1 MKTAKV
7 RPISGAALVIVSIFA
22 LAACGGS
29 GGADES
35 SADSGSVES
44 LADSSA
50 GKAAGPEMAEQDAD
64 AAAPKQAVVKASII
78 STGSVALE
86 AKDVGKTRTQVQHVS
101 DRYAG
106 QVTEQETSDSDD
118 DGPRHARLVLRIPSK
133 SFDEAMADLEDTAT
147 LVDSNTTSTDVTT
160 EVVDTEV
167 RVKNARTSIE
177 RIRTLLSRAERI
189 GDVISIESELA
200 RREADLNSLL
210 AQQAALE
217 DQTSLSTITVNID
230 RAGPG
235 GSDDDPGFL
244 AGLSAGW
251 DALGASARVLA
262 VALGAVIP
270 WAPVILLVLVPVWLL
285 SRRRKQVAGPVA
297 GSGAG
302 SGAGPVPA
310 DGPAEE

>member
-22 LAACGGS
+22 LGACGGS

-35 SADSGSVES
+35 SADSGSATS
-44 LADSSA
+44 LSDTSA
-50 GKAAGPEMAEQDAD
+50 GKAAGPEMAAQDAD
-64 AAAPKQAVVKASII
+64 AAAPKQSVMKASVI
-78 STGSVALE
+78 STGSVALS

-118 DGPRHARLVLRIPSK
+118 DGPHHARMVLRIPSK
-133 SFDEAMADLEDTAT
+133 SFDEAMADLEETAT

-235 GSDDDPGFL
+235 GSDDDAGFL

-251 DALGASARVLA
+251 EALGASARVLA

-270 WAPVILLVLVPVWLL
+270 WAPVVLLVLAPVWLV
-285 SRRRKQVAGPVA
+285 SRRRKQVAGPM
-297 GSGAG
+297 
-302 SGAGPVPA
+302 AGPVPA
-310 DGPAEE
+310 DGPEEE

>member
-7 RPISGAALVIVSIFA
+7 RPISGAALVISIVSIFA
-22 LAACGGS
+22 LGACGGS
-29 GGADES
+29 DGSGGS

-44 LADSSA
+44 LADQSA
-50 GKAAGPEMAEQDAD
+50 GKAAGPEMAAEDAD
-64 AAAPKQAVVKASII
+64 AAAPKQAVTKASII
-78 STGSVALE
+78 STGSVSLD
-86 AKDVGKTRTQVQHVS
+86 AKDVGKTRTQVQQIS

-118 DGPRHARLVLRIPSK
+118 DGPSHARMVLRIPSK
-133 SFDEAMADLEDTAT
+133 SFADAMADLEDTAT
-147 LVDSNTTSTDVTT
+147 LVDSNTTTTDVTT

-177 RIRTLLSRAERI
+177 RIRTLLSRAEAI
-189 GDVISIESELA
+189 GDVIAIESELA

-235 GSDDDPGFL
+235 GSSDDDPGFL

-251 DALGASARVLA
+251 EALGDSARVLA
-262 VALGAVIP
+262 VALGAIIP
-270 WAPVILLVLVPVWLL
+270 WTPVLLLLLAPVWLL
-285 SRRRKQVAGPVA
+285 SRRRKQVAGPM
-297 GSGAG
+297 
-302 SGAGPVPA
+302 AGPVA
-310 DGPAEE
+310 ATGPAEE

>member
-1 MKTAKV
+1 MKPAKV

-22 LAACGGS
+22 LGACGGS
-29 GGADES
+29 DGSGE
-35 SADSGSVES
+35 SADAGSAPVES

-64 AAAPKQAVVKASII
+64 AAAPNQAVVKPSII
-78 STGSVALE
+78 STGSVALS

-101 DRYAG
+101 DKYAG

-118 DGPRHARLVLRIPSK
+118 DGPRYARMVLRIPSK
-133 SFDEAMADLEDTAT
+133 SFDDAMADLEDTAT
-147 LVDSNTTSTDVTT
+147 LVDSNTTTTDVTT
-160 EVVDTEV
+160 QVVDTEV

-217 DQTSLSTITVNID
+217 DQTSLSTITVSID

-235 GSDDDPGFL
+235 GSSDDDPGFL

-270 WAPVILLVLVPVWLL
+270 WTPVVLLLAAPVWLL
-285 SRRRKQVAGPVA
+285 SRRRRQVVTTA
-297 GSGAG
+297 
-302 SGAGPVPA
+302 PA
-310 DGPAEE
+310 TDLTEE

>member
-22 LAACGGS
+22 LGACGGS
-29 GGADES
+29 DGSGGS

-44 LADSSA
+44 LTDQSA
-50 GKAAGPEMAEQDAD
+50 GKAAGPEMAAEDAD
-64 AAAPKQAVVKASII
+64 AAAPNQAVVKASII
-78 STGSVALE
+78 STGSVALS

-106 QVTEQETSDSDD
+106 QVTEQETSDD
-118 DGPRHARLVLRIPSK
+118 DGPKDGLSHARMVLRIPSK
-133 SFDEAMADLEDTAT
+133 SFDDAMADLEDTAT
-147 LVDSNTTSTDVTT
+147 LVDSNTTTTDVTT
-160 EVVDTEV
+160 QVVDTEV

-217 DQTSLSTITVNID
+217 DQTSLSTITVSID

-235 GSDDDPGFL
+235 GSSDDDPGFL

-262 VALGAVIP
+262 VALGAIIP
-270 WAPVILLVLVPVWLL
+270 WTPVVLLLAAPVWLL
-285 SRRRKQVAGPVA
+285 SRRRKQVVA
-297 GSGAG
+297 TA
-302 SGAGPVPA
+302 PA
-310 DGPAEE
+310 TDVADE

>member
-1 MKTAKV
+1 M
-7 RPISGAALVIVSIFA
+7 IVSIFA
-22 LAACGGS
+22 LGALGACGGS
-29 GGADES
+29 DGSGE
-35 SADSGSVES
+35 SADAGSAPVES

-50 GKAAGPEMAEQDAD
+50 GKAAGPEMAAQDAD
-64 AAAPKQAVVKASII
+64 AAAPSQAVVEPSII
-78 STGSVALE
+78 STGSVALS

-101 DRYAG
+101 DKYAG

-118 DGPRHARLVLRIPSK
+118 DGPRYARMVLRIPSK
-133 SFDEAMADLEDTAT
+133 SFDDAMADLEDTAT
-147 LVDSNTTSTDVTT
+147 LVDSSTTATDVTT
-160 EVVDTEV
+160 QVVDTEV

-177 RIRTLLSRAERI
+177 RIRTLLARAERI

-217 DQTSLSTITVNID
+217 DQTSLSTITVSID

-235 GSDDDPGFL
+235 GSSDDDPGFL

-262 VALGAVIP
+262 VALGAIIP
-270 WAPVILLVLVPVWLL
+270 WTPVLLLLAAPVWLL
-285 SRRRKQVAGPVA
+285 SRRRRQVVA
-297 GSGAG
+297 TA
-302 SGAGPVPA
+302 PA
-310 DGPAEE
+310 TDLTEE

>member
-7 RPISGAALVIVSIFA
+7 RPISGAALVISIVSIFA
-22 LAACGGS
+22 LGACGGS
-29 GGADES
+29 DGSGGS
-35 SADSGSVES
+35 SADSGSIES
-44 LADSSA
+44 LADQSA
-50 GKAAGPEMAEQDAD
+50 GKAAGPEMAAEDAD
-64 AAAPKQAVVKASII
+64 AAAPKQAVTKASII
-78 STGSVALE
+78 STGSVSLD
-86 AKDVGKTRTQVQHVS
+86 AKDVGKTRTQVQQIS

-118 DGPRHARLVLRIPSK
+118 DGPSHARMVLRIPSK
-133 SFDEAMADLEDTAT
+133 SFDDAMADLEDTAT
-147 LVDSNTTSTDVTT
+147 LVDSNTTTTDVTT

-177 RIRTLLSRAERI
+177 RIRTLLSRAEAI
-189 GDVISIESELA
+189 GDVIAIESELA

-235 GSDDDPGFL
+235 GSSDDDPGFL

-251 DALGASARVLA
+251 EALGDSARVLA
-262 VALGAVIP
+262 VALGAIIP
-270 WAPVILLVLVPVWLL
+270 WTPVLLLLLAPVWLL
-285 SRRRKQVAGPVA
+285 SRRRKQAAGPM
-297 GSGAG
+297 
-302 SGAGPVPA
+302 AGPVPA
-310 DGPAEE
+310 TGPAEE

>member
-7 RPISGAALVIVSIFA
+7 RPISGAALVISIVSIFA
-22 LAACGGS
+22 LGACGGS
-29 GGADES
+29 DGSGGS

-44 LADSSA
+44 MTDSSA
-50 GKAAGPEMAEQDAD
+50 GKAAAPEMAAEDAD
-64 AAAPKQAVVKASII
+64 AAAPNQAVTKASII
-78 STGSVALE
+78 STGSVALR
-86 AKDVGKTRTQVQHVS
+86 AKDVGKTRTQVQHIS

-106 QVTEQETSDSDD
+106 QVTEQETSNSDDD
-118 DGPRHARLVLRIPSK
+118 DGPSHARMVLRIPSK
-133 SFDEAMADLEDTAT
+133 SFAAAMADLEETAT
-147 LVDSNTTSTDVTT
+147 LVDSNTMSTDVTT

-177 RIRTLLSRAERI
+177 RIRTLLSRAEAI
-189 GDVISIESELA
+189 GDVIAIESELA

-217 DQTSLSTITVNID
+217 DQTSLSTITVNIE

-235 GSDDDPGFL
+235 DSSDGPGFL

-262 VALGAVIP
+262 VALGAIIP
-270 WAPVILLVLVPVWLL
+270 WTPILLLVVAPVWFLF
-285 SRRRKQVAGPVA
+285 RRRRQAAGPIA
-297 GSGAG
+297 E
-302 SGAGPVPA
+302 PA
-310 DGPAEE
+310 PTTSPAEE

>member
-1 MKTAKV
+1 M
-7 RPISGAALVIVSIFA
+7 AA
-22 LAACGGS
+22 
-29 GGADES
+29 E
-35 SADSGSVES
+35 
-44 LADSSA
+44 
-50 GKAAGPEMAEQDAD
+50 DAD
-64 AAAPKQAVVKASII
+64 AAAPNQAVTKASII
-78 STGSVALE
+78 STGSVALD
-86 AKDVGKTRTQVQHVS
+86 AKDVGKTRTQVQQIS

-118 DGPRHARLVLRIPSK
+118 DGPKEGLSHARMVLRIPSK
-133 SFDEAMADLEDTAT
+133 SFDDAMADLEDTAT
-147 LVDSNTTSTDVTT
+147 LVDSNTTTTDVTT

-177 RIRTLLSRAERI
+177 RIRTLLSRAEAI
-189 GDVISIESELA
+189 GDVIAIESELA

-235 GSDDDPGFL
+235 GSSDDDPGFL

-262 VALGAVIP
+262 VALGAIIP
-270 WAPVILLVLVPVWLL
+270 WTPVLLLLAAPLWLL
-285 SRRRKQVAGPVA
+285 SRRRKQVVA
-297 GSGAG
+297 T
-302 SGAGPVPA
+302 VPA
-310 DGPAEE
+310 TVPATGPAEE

>member
-1 MKTAKV
+1 MKTTKV

-22 LAACGGS
+22 LGACGGS

-35 SADSGSVES
+35 SADSGSVAS
-44 LADSSA
+44 LSDRSA
-50 GKAAGPEMAEQDAD
+50 AKAGPEAAAPGEAD
-64 AAAPKQAVVKASII
+64 AAAPEQAVMKASII
-78 STGSVALE
+78 STGSVALS
-86 AKDVGKTRTQVQHVS
+86 AKDVAKTRTQVQHVS

-217 DQTSLSTITVNID
+217 DQTSLSTITVDID

-235 GSDDDPGFL
+235 GSGDDDPGFL

-251 DALGASARVLA
+251 DALGSSARVLA

-270 WAPVILLVLVPVWLL
+270 WAPVVLLVLAPVWLL
-285 SRRRKQVAGPVA
+285 SRRRKQVAGPIA
-297 GSGAG
+297 A
-302 SGAGPVPA
+302 PVPA

>member
-1 MKTAKV
+1 MIA
-7 RPISGAALVIVSIFA
+7 SIFA
-22 LAACGGS
+22 LGACGGS
-29 GGADES
+29 GGSDES
-35 SADSGSVES
+35 SADSGSVAS
-44 LADSSA
+44 LSDRSA
-50 GKAAGPEMAEQDAD
+50 GKAAPEVAAPDADD
-64 AAAPKQAVVKASII
+64 AAAPNQAVMKASII
-78 STGSVALE
+78 STGSVALS

-118 DGPRHARLVLRIPSK
+118 GGPRHARMVLRIPSK

-230 RAGPG
+230 RAAPG
-235 GSDDDPGFL
+235 GSGDDDPGFL

-262 VALGAVIP
+262 IAIGAVIP
-270 WAPVILLVLVPVWLL
+270 WAPVVLLLL
-285 SRRRKQVAGPVA
+285 APLWFLARRRNKVVA
-297 GSGAG
+297 
-302 SGAGPVPA
+302 PVPA
-310 DGPAEE
+310 AGPTEE

>member
-22 LAACGGS
+22 LGACGGS
-29 GGADES
+29 DGSGGS

-44 LADSSA
+44 LDSSA
-50 GKAAGPEMAEQDAD
+50 GKAAGPEMAAQDAD
-64 AAAPKQAVVKASII
+64 AAAPKQAVTQPSII
-78 STGSVALE
+78 STGSVSLD
-86 AKDVGKTRTQVQHVS
+86 AKDVGKTRTQVQQIS

-118 DGPRHARLVLRIPSK
+118 DGPSHARMVLRIPSK
-133 SFDEAMADLEDTAT
+133 SFDDAMADLEDTAT
-147 LVDSNTTSTDVTT
+147 LVDSNTTTTDVTT

-189 GDVISIESELA
+189 GDVIAIESELA

-217 DQTSLSTITVNID
+217 NQTSLSTITVNID

-235 GSDDDPGFL
+235 GSSDDDPGFL

-251 DALGASARVLA
+251 DALGDSARVLA
-262 VALGAVIP
+262 VALGAIIP
-270 WAPVILLVLVPVWLL
+270 WTPVLLLLIAPVWLL
-285 SRRRKQVAGPVA
+285 SRRRRQVVA
-297 GSGAG
+297 TAP
-302 SGAGPVPA
+302 ATVPA
-310 DGPAEE
+310 TGPAEE

>member
-1 MKTAKV
+1 M
-7 RPISGAALVIVSIFA
+7 IVSIFA
-22 LAACGGS
+22 LGACGGS
-29 GGADES
+29 SGADES
-35 SADSGSVES
+35 SADSGSATS
-44 LADSSA
+44 LSDTSA
-50 GKAAGPEMAEQDAD
+50 GKAAPEVAEPD
-64 AAAPKQAVVKASII
+64 AAAPKQAVMKASVI
-78 STGSVALE
+78 STGSVALS

-118 DGPRHARLVLRIPSK
+118 DGPRHARMVLRIPSK
-133 SFDEAMADLEDTAT
+133 SFDEAMADLEETAT

-217 DQTSLSTITVNID
+217 DQTSLSTITVDID

-235 GSDDDPGFL
+235 GSDDDAGFL
-244 AGLSAGW
+244 SGLSAGW
-251 DALGASARVLA
+251 EALGASARVLA

-270 WAPVILLVLVPVWLL
+270 WAPVVLLVLVPFWLL
-285 SRRRKQVAGPVA
+285 NRRRKQAAGPVA
-297 GSGAG
+297 GSV
-302 SGAGPVPA
+302 AGPVPA
-310 DGPAEE
+310 DGPTEE